1 MKRNARQRAVH
12 EQKTIDSMLSGSF
25 CLLIL
30 VIATLSTT
38 SCCTARQLEEVA
50 ALRGIQRNDQLH
62 FRSDL
67 ASSTDRRTLETSR
80 GSAGSLRVL
89 MIRIA
94 TTEATVS
101 VSAAHLDSLLF
112 RDAAAAHQVTLASQL
127 EACSGG
133 QLQLE
138 PTLHRVLDIQL
149 SLTGGD
155 RNVLVAAA
163 EPLALAIVLEHQ
175 HEDPFFASRP
185 AKDFTLRDYADLL
198 MFVVPPPSIAADASA
213 ASSGGGAW
221 LGRGVV
227 NGKQTIFNNVYGSYL
242 AVQAHEIGHN
252 FNLKHAGRPG
262 LGYVQKKRMGAARSS
277 IVSVSRFDAHAY
289 FFLVTMLTTATTCPA
304 WFRAIT
310 MWNVAH

>member
-12 EQKTIDSMLSGSF
+12 EQKKIDSMLSGSF
-25 CLLIL
+25 CSLVL
-30 VIATLSTT
+30 VIATLLT

-50 ALRGIQRNDQLH
+50 SLRGIQRNDQLH
-62 FRSDL
+62 FRSSNVSWV
-67 ASSTDRRTLETSR
+67 ASSTTDRRTLETSR

-94 TTEATVS
+94 TTEAAVS

-112 RDAAAAHQVTLASQL
+112 RDAAAAAHQVTLASQM

-138 PTLHRVLDIQL
+138 PTLHRVLDIEL

-163 EPLALAIVLEHQ
+163 EPLALAMILEHQ

-198 MFVVPPPSIAADASA
+198 MFVVPPPSVAHAADASA
-213 ASSGGGAW
+213 ASPGGGAW

-227 NGKQTIFNNVYGSYL
+227 NGKQTIFNDVYGSYL

-262 LGYVQKKRMGAARSS
+262 LG
-277 IVSVSRFDAHAY
+277 
-289 FFLVTMLTTATTCPA
+289 
-304 WFRAIT
+304 
-310 MWNVAH
+310 